1 MGSATLRVD
10 YLAWVCP
17 CSRWDSVGF
26 IQPPTLK
33 ENRVESTRGHKSEG
47 VALRSLCGGGNAQGV
62 APCGVAR
69 SSRSLTEICL
79 YPGLG
84 LGFKIGSPDK
94 NPLDVQAE
102 ARPCA

>member
-17 CSRWDSVGF
+17 CSRWESVGF

-47 VALRSLCGGGNAQGV
+47 VALRSLCGGGNAQGTLWR
-62 APCGVAR
+62 G
-69 SSRSLTEICL
+69 EIQQIPHGNL
-79 YPGLG
+79 SVPG
-84 LGFKIGSPDK
+84 PWAW
-94 NPLDVQAE
+94 V
-102 ARPCA
+102 